1 MKKNSI
7 IIVLSALLLGI
18 VFCSK
23 HEEVA
28 PDHEPIIIK
37 GVEGKSVF
45 DLLLE
50 HHEVDYKKSDMG
62 VFINAIDGIE
72 NKGGHFWIYS
82 VNGIRGKV
90 SADKAIVS
98 EGDTIEWRYE

>member
-1 MKKNSI
+1 MKKYSSI
-7 IIVLSALLLGI
+7 LGLLAVILGI

-28 PDHEPIIIK
+28 PEHQPIIIK
-37 GVEGKSVF
+37 GVEGKTVF

-62 VFINAIDGIE
+62 VFINAIDGIKNE
-72 NKGGHFWIYS
+72 GGHFWIYS
-82 VNGIRGKV
+82 VNGTPGKV

-98 EGDTIEWRYE
+98 EGDTIEWRYK